1 MKKLLILNAVTLL
14 ALSAQTPSALPPAL
28 RGVSESFRTYSGRN
42 LNAPCST
49 AADGAEEVNPN
60 ILYIPK
66 PRVNPSRITTS
77 AVTTPAS
84 TMYNQTTGGTL
95 PVTVVGNFAGLGT
108 GFPNWTQQGLL
119 PPDTRSEERRVGKE
133 CRYRRDWSSD
143 VCSSDLPDHWWNV
156 AGYGGGQFRRP
167 RHWLPQLD
175 PTGPA
180 AAGYHVGRW
189 KQPDRAV
196 GQPAINGTEQGHWRF
211 SAARPRIRASQ
222 PSLGRARWNQHLCDS

>member
-14 ALSAQTPSALPPAL
+14 ALSAQTPSALPAAL

-42 LNAPCST
+42 LNAPFST
-49 AADGAEEVNPN
+49 AA
-60 ILYIPK
+60 
-66 PRVNPSRITTS
+66 
-77 AVTTPAS
+77 
-84 TMYNQTTGGTL
+84 
-95 PVTVVGNFAGLGT
+95 AGIH
-108 GFPNWTQQGLL
+108 
-119 PPDTRSEERRVGKE
+119 
-133 CRYRRDWSSD
+133 D
-143 VCSSDLPDHWWNV
+143 VHPDHWWNV

-222 PSLGRARWNQHLCDS
+222 PDLVSARRHQRMCDS